1 MQTRK
6 LLLSCVLVIA
16 GVAWF
21 AATEVIA
28 ADPLSPAVTQ
38 PPSRECTIPAGTGSS
53 VTVQAGPDGAGGL
66 APNFPLPQSGEIC
79 AGLGSCLEWRYLF
92 TYTGLTPQKAALT
105 VDTDI
110 TVQGCN
116 PACQVTQRVPLVSE
130 GERTVVFNATTTAL
144 TVSYSTPLG
153 VGPGTMTA
161 SFVAKKG
168 TWPRAGLC
176 ALAGADSLI
185 AEHNV
190 EAVDQVVRST
200 LRTEAGEVLCTVDRI
215 IDAEGRTTALQVV
228 EPATCTRVT
237 DLVELRN
244 ASGAP
249 ALFIGGDVQI
259 TFEGSHK
266 FCWASTT
273 TGQMICV
280 QTPTH

>member
-1 MQTRK
+1 MHGKQ

-16 GVAWF
+16 GLAWF

-38 PPSRECTIPAGTGSS
+38 PPARECTIPAGTGSS

-66 APNFPLPQSGEIC
+66 APNFPLLRSGEIC

-92 TYTGLTPQKAALT
+92 TYTGLTPQKAGLG

-110 TVQGCN
+110 AVQGCN
-116 PACQVTQRVPLVSE
+116 PACQVTKLVPLVSA
-130 GERTVVFNATTTAL
+130 GERTLVFNATTTAF

-153 VGPGTMTA
+153 VAPGTMTA
-161 SFVAKKG
+161 SFVAKQG

-200 LRTEAGEVLCTVDRI
+200 LRTEAGEFLCIVDRT
-215 IDAEGRTTALQVV
+215 IDAEGRTIRV
-228 EPATCTRVT
+228 ESEECTRVT

-259 TFEGSHK
+259 TFGGSHIY
-266 FCWASTT
+266 CWASTT
-273 TGQMICV
+273 TGSMICV
-280 QTPTH
+280 KTPSH

>member
-1 MQTRK
+1 MQTK
-6 LLLSCVLVIA
+6 TLLLSWVLVIA
-16 GVAWF
+16 GLGWF
-21 AATEVIA
+21 AAAEGIA

-38 PPSRECTIPAGTGSS
+38 PPSRECTIAAGTGSS

-92 TYTGLTPQKAALT
+92 TYSGLTPQKAALA

-116 PACQVTQRVPLVSE
+116 PACQVTKLVPLVSE
-130 GERTVVFNATTTAL
+130 GERTVVFNATTTAF
-144 TVSYSTPLG
+144 TVSYFTPLG

-168 TWPRAGLC
+168 TWPRAGVC

-200 LRTEAGEVLCTVDRI
+200 LRTEAGEFLCTVDRT
-215 IDAEGRTTALQVV
+215 IDAEGRTSALQV
-228 EPATCTRVT
+228 ESGDCTRVT

-259 TFEGSHK
+259 TFGGSHK

-280 QTPTH
+280 QTPAH